1 MEKIYD
7 EAEQQKRKKQQK
19 KKIKI
24 DGVTMLSFAELYK
37 FYFNSK
43 CVYQKFTIKKTIST
57 RFNLNGPEYEK
68 RYQKTPFLFLIASLN
83 RNEALKWADENFKYE
98 NKIKTGSWMV
108 YKFKNL

>member
-1 MEKIYD
+1 MNNNILKDI
-7 EAEQQKRKKQQK
+7 KKGENLF
-19 KKIKI
+19 IV
-24 DGVTMLSFAELYK
+24 DLESVSM
-37 FYFNSK
+37 FNSAG
-43 CVYQKFTIKKTIST
+43 
-57 RFNLNGPEYEK
+57 LNAIARDEK